1 MFGFL
6 IISFFI
12 LFFGAF
18 IYFGYYQDY
27 KRNPKE
33 FIRSIIGMPIGLLA
47 SFFGLKEID
56 ERLKKWANNS
66 ELKNNDPKK

>member
-1 MFGFL
+1 MGYL
-6 IISFFI
+6 IITFFI

-33 FIRSIIGMPIGLLA
+33 FIRIIIGMPIGLLA
-47 SFFGLKEID
+47 SFFGLKSID
-56 ERLKKWANNS
+56 EKIKKWSNGS
-66 ELKNNDPKK
+66 ELKNKDSEK